1 MNAFTE
7 RRTLSLGQRLFTKVE
22 DSHAA
27 EMAWPGVP
35 AAPQIFGQGESTLG
49 LGSKQARV

>member
-1 MNAFTE
+1 MNVFTE
-7 RRTLSLGQRLFTKVE
+7 RRTFSLGHRLFTKVE

-27 EMAWPGVP
+27 GMAWPRVP
-35 AAPQIFGQGESTLG
+35 AAPQISGQGESTLG